1 MDPQSQFKQRYE
13 SFINSRKEQ
22 TQKATIPAV
31 KSHHPFNKYYLFGLL
46 IGALILLPG
55 LFVILRNNTQQGTPI
70 PPASQNPQVTAE
82 AITDDEIYQELVAMV
97 GMEAKEA
104 LNNPDLKSQARR
116 NILKRRALQKI
127 SSTEDNTSIAQED
140 TPINY
145 SLNLLQTELDL
156 EKAVV
161 TSRTADYV
169 STYVAP
175 NNNYSAEAKKV
186 KDNLEYIRTQMNQGK
201 TVTQAYE
208 ALVQRLGADP
218 KYNISQNAYITKD
231 SGYSSGFVTTLFRT
245 AKGKVTPVI
254 ESNKTD
260 FMVAKIIN
268 AVNTKYNNLAAW
280 EKENLK

>member
-13 SFINSRKEQ
+13 AFVNSRKEQ
-22 TQKATIPAV
+22 TQKANIPV
-31 KSHHPFNKYYLFGLL
+31 SKSRHPFNKYYLFGLL

-55 LFVILRNNTQQGTPI
+55 LFVILKNNTQQGTPI
-70 PPASQNPQVTAE
+70 PPAQAPREIAE
-82 AITDDEIYQELVAMV
+82 TVSDDEIYQELVAMV
-97 GMEAKEA
+97 GIEAKEA
-104 LNNPDLKSQARR
+104 LNNPDLKSQARL

-127 SSTEDNTSIAQED
+127 SSTENTSVAQEN

-145 SLNLLQTELDL
+145 SLRLLQTQLAL

-161 TSRTADYV
+161 TSRTTDYV
-169 STYVAP
+169 SAYVAP
-175 NNNYSAEAKKV
+175 NDNYTTQAKKV
-186 KDNLEYIRTQMNQGK
+186 KENMEFIRSQMTQGK
-201 TVTQAYE
+201 SVVQAYN
-208 ALVQRLGADP
+208 ALVQKLGADP
-218 KYNISQNAYITKD
+218 KYNVSQNAYITKD
-231 SGYSSGFVTTLFRT
+231 SGYSSGFVTTLFKT
-245 AKGKVTPVI
+245 DKGKVTPVI